1 MGTAV
6 KATTQPTVVCFILS
20 PAKISIRI
28 NKQFINYSGGGKMDI
43 LEDKTL
49 NSQVV
54 FPLVFK
60 ILFLS
65 SITYL
70 NWEYYFYINQ

>member
-1 MGTAV
+1 
-6 KATTQPTVVCFILS
+6 
-20 PAKISIRI
+20 
-28 NKQFINYSGGGKMDI
+28 MDI